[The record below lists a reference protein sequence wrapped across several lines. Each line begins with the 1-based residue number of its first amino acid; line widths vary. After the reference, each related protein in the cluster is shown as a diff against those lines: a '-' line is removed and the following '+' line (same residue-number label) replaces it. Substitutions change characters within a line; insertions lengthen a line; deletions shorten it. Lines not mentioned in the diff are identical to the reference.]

1 MRKRKNHCTSRI
13 YAKRS
18 EESGKKKNPSP
29 CPAAWS
35 LKPHASGGRG
45 RPPRAPHS
53 GGHVPRAGGLA
64 RVPGRSTP
72 THRPCPGRRATS
84 PRLQHRAPTTLE
96 TGEIREDRVWSDSE
110 KKNWLLMWSWAW
122 NNNWL
127 LVTNSGRT
135 TYVSTVSTRRAHA
148 CVTPSPSWSALADA
162 REAPTP

>member
-1 MRKRKNHCTSRI
+1 VRKRKNHYTSRI

-64 RVPGRSTP
+64 RVPAGEVYAHAP
-72 THRPCPGRRATS
+72 PLPRPPRHQPQTTAPRADDTGDRRNKRRQS
-84 PRLQHRAPTTLE
+84 V
-96 TGEIREDRVWSDSE
+96 IRFRE
-110 KKNWLLMWSWAW
+110 KK
-122 NNNWL
+122 
-127 LVTNSGRT
+127 LVTDVILS
-135 TYVSTVSTRRAHA
+135 
-148 CVTPSPSWSALADA
+148 L
-162 REAPTP
+162 E